1 MNKANLHTMDLSTAI
16 ETRATPA
23 GGPLS
28 AGIDTALL
36 AQRQQALAAAAAQLK
51 TELVG
56 IDEVID
62 RVIDAIRAWYVLPQL
77 IRRPVI
83 VCLWGLTGTGKTQ
96 LTRRL
101 AQLLG
106 FYDRFVEVQMDG
118 FSHGASYRSSTISGM
133 LADSGIIEGA
143 PGVLVLDEF
152 QRFRTVD
159 RKGEEVKVERYQD
172 VWSLLSDGRLPPAL
186 SALSNIERKLADAHY
201 EAERAED
208 DENERAGKKPY
219 RFQLDAWDAQELK
232 RMLKLS
238 EPLAEIMQWPSAK
251 VLSMY
256 LEFQRS
262 HQSWET
268 DYSRLLV
275 FVCGNLDEMYHETAQ
290 RVEDCDT
297 DADIFH
303 RLTRKLSIIDV
314 KKALAERFKP
324 EQIARLGNEH
334 VIYPSFS
341 RATYERLIRQLCDRY
356 VGDVA
361 EQCGVHFTLGQDVLD
376 EIYANAVFPAQGT
389 RPLFS
394 SVHAILSANLV
405 KAALWVLEQQLLP
418 LAQPFTMGLAPDKR
432 HLVVR
437 GQDAQGALREAQF
450 AVTLELNRL
459 KQRANAD
466 FRALLAVHEAGHAL
480 LYCVLFGRAPQE
492 VKINIA
498 SFEGGY
504 NSFAGLKV
512 TTRQNALDM
521 MCVGLAGRVAEEL
534 VFGEMA
540 CTTGAEQDY
549 KQVTAEAARY
559 VRHHGFGARISR
571 TDATVEMDHHINT
584 DVEPSNA
591 AIEALLQSQYQRAQ
605 NLLQRHRAA
614 LGALVA
620 ALMDHGMIAQDEM
633 QALMAAQ
640 GLALAV
646 QQAPASPDD
655 TLVLEPF
662 AERLAQFQRC
672 GMAA

>member
-1 MNKANLHTMDLSTAI
+1 MD
-16 ETRATPA
+16 RQ
-23 GGPLS
+23 
-28 AGIDTALL
+28 LL
-36 AQRQQALAAAAAQLK
+36 AERQHTLAAAAAQLK
-51 TELVG
+51 AELVG
-56 IDEVID
+56 IDDVID
-62 RVIDAIRAWYVLPQL
+62 RVIDAVRAWYVLPQL
-77 IRRPVI
+77 ISRPVI

-118 FSHGASYRSSTISGM
+118 FSHGASYRSSSISGM
-133 LADSGIIEGA
+133 LADSGIHEGA
-143 PGVLVLDEF
+143 PGILVLDEF
-152 QRFRTVD
+152 QRFRTID
-159 RKGEEVKVERYQD
+159 RKGEDVKVERYQD
-172 VWSLLSDGRLPPAL
+172 VWTLLSDGRLPPAL

-208 DENERAGKKPY
+208 DDKGERAGKTPY

-238 EPLAEIMQWPSAK
+238 EPLAEIMQWPPAK
-251 VLSMY
+251 VLAMY
-256 LEFQRS
+256 LQFQRS
-262 HQSWET
+262 HQAWET

-314 KKALAERFKP
+314 KKALASRFKP

-341 RATYERLIRQLCDRY
+341 RATYEQLIRQLCDRY

-361 EQCGVHFTLGQDVLD
+361 EQCGVRFAIGQDLLD

-405 KAALWVLEQQLLP
+405 KAALWVLEQSLP
-418 LAQPFTMGLAPDKR
+418 TAQRFGMALAADRR
-432 HLVVR
+432 HLVVQGR
-437 GQDAQGALREAQF
+437 DATGGVRRCQLP
-450 AVTLELNRL
+450 VTLELNRV

-480 LYCVLFGRAPQE
+480 AYCLLFGHAPQE

-549 KQVTAEAARY
+549 KQVTAEGARY
-559 VRHHGFGARISR
+559 VRHHGFGMRISR
-571 TDATVEMDHHINT
+571 TDATVEMDNHINT
-584 DVEPSNA
+584 DVGPSNA
-591 AIEALLQSQYQRAQ
+591 AIEELLQAQYQRTQALLQGHQQ
-605 NLLQRHRAA
+605 A
-614 LGALVA
+614 LNALVA
-620 ALMDHGMIAQDEM
+620 ALMDHGMIAQAEM
-633 QALMAAQ
+633 QTLLAAQ
-640 GLALAV
+640 GLRVAV
-646 QQAPASPDD
+646 RPASAGTDEA
-655 TLVLEPF
+655 LVLEPF
-662 AERLAQFQRC
+662 AGRLARFQRE
-672 GMAA
+672 GATPMTAHDATVMRSMLMMRA